1 MFKESKPGSVII
13 MIPIKPMNTASHL
26 YKPTFSLKKKIEKI
40 VVKIGAANEILT
52 TVTNGKFLN
61 AINIAIKAINPNK
74 HLKKCKPT
82 LFV

>member
-1 MFKESKPGSVII
+1 MFKELKPGSVII
-13 MIPIKPMNTASHL
+13 MIPIKPTNTANHL
-26 YKPTFSLKKKIEKI
+26 KKPTFSLKKKIEKI

-52 TVTNGKFLN
+52 TVANGKFLN
-61 AINIAIKAINPNK
+61 AVKIAKRAINPNV